1 MNDTGDYLV
10 ALGSGV
16 ALSFAFPEPDLW
28 WLAWIAI
35 APLLL
40 VASGRSFRR
49 GFLLGF
55 VYGAAFFGTLL
66 VWISIVGWVAWGVLV
81 AVEALFIG
89 LFGGLWAVVSSAHA
103 RPAVRVLAAPV
114 LWVAAES
121 LRAVIPVGGFTWG
134 QLAQSQHDLPW
145 MLKPAAL
152 GGGWTISFLVVALN
166 AALLGAF
173 RSARAGRWRVCAGSM
188 AVVAASLVVPALVP
202 AQDAT
207 GDGLRVA
214 IVQGN
219 VPRDFPGSFTDKELA
234 ILGSHARETRALVG
248 EGVDLVVWPESA
260 VGLDIER
267 EPAVA
272 DAVATAARSVD
283 APMIVGGNLD
293 ADDAHYKVMAFE
305 ISAEGDVVDR
315 YQKTHLVPFGEYV
328 PARSLLDWIPMLN
341 QVPEDAL
348 PGGEGRVFDVAG
360 GAVAPVISYEGD
372 FGPLVRE
379 RINSGGRL
387 LVVATNTSTWRRS
400 WASAQHV
407 AFSKVRAA
415 ENGVWV
421 VHAAISGISA
431 FIQPDG
437 RVADSLPLWT
447 TGSMVADVNL
457 AEDVTWYARTG
468 EWLPIGCGIVSV
480 ALVVLSGRRKT
491 GVSLRR

>member
-1 MNDTGDYLV
+1 MNDAGDYLV
-10 ALGSGV
+10 ALGAGI

-40 VASGRSFRR
+40 VASGRSSRR
-49 GFLLGF
+49 GFSLGF
-55 VYGAAFFGTLL
+55 VYGAAFFGSLL
-66 VWISIVGWVAWGVLV
+66 VWISIVGWLAWGVLV

-89 LFGGLWAVVSSAHA
+89 LFGALWAVASSARA
-103 RPAVRVLAAPV
+103 GAVVRVLAAPV
-114 LWVAAES
+114 LWVATES
-121 LRAVIPVGGFTWG
+121 FRAVIPVGGFTWG

-145 MLKPAAL
+145 MLRPAAL
-152 GGGWTISFLVVALN
+152 GGGWTISLLVVALN
-166 AALLGAF
+166 AALLEAL
-173 RSARAGRWRVCAGSM
+173 RSARARRWGVCAGSV
-188 AVVAASLVVPALVP
+188 AVVAASLLLPALVP
-202 AQDAT
+202 AQDTT
-207 GDGLRVA
+207 GAGLRVA

-234 ILGSHARETRALVG
+234 ILGSHVRETRALVG
-248 EGVDLVVWPESA
+248 EGIDLVVWPESA

-267 EPAVA
+267 DPEVA
-272 DAVATAARSVD
+272 DALATAARSVD

-293 ADDAHYKVMAFE
+293 VDDTHYKVMAFE
-305 ISAEGDVVDR
+305 ISAEGEVVDR

-328 PARSLLDWIPMLN
+328 PARSLLDWMPILD
-341 QVPEDAL
+341 QVPEDAV
-348 PGGEGRVFDVAG
+348 PGRQGRVFDVAD

-387 LVVATNTSTWRRS
+387 LVVATNTSTWERS

-415 ENGVWV
+415 ENGVWA

-447 TGSMVADVNL
+447 TGSLIADVGL
-457 AEDVTWYARTG
+457 AEDITLYARTG
-468 EWLPIGCGIVSV
+468 EWLPIGCGVVSV
-480 ALVVLSGRRKT
+480 ALVVLGGRRRS
-491 GVSLRR
+491 GCNLRR

>member
-1 MNDTGDYLV
+1 MNGAGGYVV
-10 ALGSGV
+10 ALVSGI
-16 ALSFAFPEPDLW
+16 ALSLAFPESDLW
-28 WLAWIAI
+28 WLAWISI

-40 VASGRSFRR
+40 VAADRSFKR
-49 GFLLGF
+49 GFSLGI

-66 VWISIVGWVAWGVLV
+66 VWISIVGWIAWGVLV

-89 LFGGLWAVVSSAHA
+89 LFGGAWAVVSAA
-103 RPAVRVLAAPV
+103 YPRALVRVLAAPV

-145 MLKPAAL
+145 MLRPAAV
-152 GGGWTISFLVVALN
+152 GGGWTISLLLVALN
-166 AALLGAF
+166 AALLEAL
-173 RSARAGRWRVCAGSM
+173 RAARARRWPVCAGSV
-188 AVVAASLVVPALVP
+188 AVGAASLVLPALAP
-202 AQDAT
+202 SQDAT
-207 GDGLRVA
+207 GDRVRVA

-219 VPRDFPGSFTDKELA
+219 VPRDFPGTFNDKQLA
-234 ILGSHARETRALVG
+234 ILGSHARETQALVG
-248 EGVDLVVWPESA
+248 EGIDLVVWPESA

-272 DAVATAARSVD
+272 DAVATAARSVG

-293 ADDAHYKVMAFE
+293 VDDAHYKVMAFE
-305 ISAEGDVVDR
+305 ISAEGKVVDR

-328 PARSLLDWIPMLN
+328 PARSFLDWIPMLE

-348 PGGEGRVFDVAG
+348 PGTEGRVFGVAG

-372 FGPLVRE
+372 FGPLVRG

-387 LVVATNTSTWRRS
+387 LVVATNTSTWERS

-437 RVADSLPLWT
+437 RVVDSLPLWT
-447 TGSMVADVNL
+447 AGSMVADVSF
-457 AEDVTWYARTG
+457 AEDLTFYARTG
-468 EWLPIGCGIVSV
+468 EWLPIGCGLVSV
-480 ALVVLSGRRKT
+480 ALVALSGRRMT
-491 GVSLRR
+491 GGSLRR